1 MKTCYLCEKGF
12 PLAGDKHIPTQSLGM
27 IPVMRCELKVKRG
40 DIAAFRLHLNLT
52 QRHGDLHH
60 NGRRL
65 SHPEPSRK
73 RGSRWPG
80 RLSGSG
86 EGGNREPLGGTQ

>member
-60 NGRRL
+60 NGPYRQKTRGYGDYL
-65 SHPEPSRK
+65 YHQDREKFDSEMLEWLATIEP
-73 RGSRWPG
+73 
-80 RLSGSG
+80 
-86 EGGNREPLGGTQ
+86 